1 MIAKDGIPVILV
13 TGVIVVVIAFLAYIL
28 NSLVLEILAILLG
41 VIFIFHF
48 FFFRDPDRVTPDG
61 DNLIIAP
68 ADGTV
73 IRIDEVEENEYFK
86 EKVQRVSIFMSVFNV
101 HVNRIPWAGEVEYL
115 DYAKGRFKAAFAQD
129 APEVNERSV
138 IGIKSAKG
146 KLMFKQIAGLI
157 ARRIVY
163 NLQPGDQVIS
173 GQRFGLIR
181 YGSRVDLYFPLSVK
195 LNVRLKEKV
204 KSGSTIIGEFN

>member
-1 MIAKDGIPVILV
+1 MIAKDGVPVIIA
-13 TGVIVVVIAFLAYIL
+13 TGLVVVALGVFAFIFNSIVFKILA
-28 NSLVLEILAILLG
+28 LVLTG
-41 VIFIFHF
+41 IFVFHF
-48 FFFRDPDRVTPDG
+48 FFFRDPDRKTPNG

-73 IRIDEVEENEYFK
+73 INIDEVDENEYFK
-86 EKVQRVSIFMSVFNV
+86 DRVQRISIFMSIFNV

-115 DYAKGRFKAAFAQD
+115 DYAKGRFKAAFAED
-129 APEVNERSV
+129 APDVNERTV
-138 IGIKSAKG
+138 IGINSENG

-163 NLQPGDQVIS
+163 NIKPGDKVIS
-173 GQRFGLIR
+173 GERFGLIK

-195 LNVRLKEKV
+195 INVKLKDKV
-204 KSGSTIIGEFN
+204 KGGSTIIGEF

>member
-1 MIAKDGIPVILV
+1 MIAKDGIPLIIGTGLIVIILAV
-13 TGVIVVVIAFLAYIL
+13 LAYFF
-28 NSLVLEILAILLG
+28 NSMVLEILALLLCG
-41 VIFIFHF
+41 IFIFHF
-48 FFFRDPDRVTPDG
+48 FFFRDPERETPAG

-73 IRIDEVEENEYFK
+73 INIAEVEENEYFK
-86 EKVQRVSIFMSVFNV
+86 DKVQRVSIFMSVFNV

-115 DYAKGRFKAAFAQD
+115 DYAKGRFKAAFADD
-129 APEVNERSV
+129 APEVNERTV
-138 IGIKSAKG
+138 IGIKSDKG

-163 NLQPGDQVIS
+163 HVKQGDKVQS
-173 GQRFGLIR
+173 GERFGLIK

-195 LNVRLKEKV
+195 INVQKKDKV
-204 KSGSTIIGEFN
+204 KSGSTIIGEF

>member
-1 MIAKDGIPVILV
+1 MDRTNCYCFRYNGALFRVRCFTNFSPCTNSDIYFPF
-13 TGVIVVVIAFLAYIL
+13 FL
-28 NSLVLEILAILLG
+28 
-41 VIFIFHF
+41 
-48 FFFRDPDRVTPDG
+48 FRDPNRQTPQG

-73 IRIDEVEENEYFK
+73 IKIDEVEENEYFN

-101 HVNRIPWAGEVEYL
+101 HVNRIPWQGEVEYL
-115 DYAKGRFKAAFAQD
+115 DYAKGRFKAAFAND
-129 APEVNERSV
+129 AAEVNERTV
-138 IGIKSAKG
+138 IGINSSNG

-163 NLQPGDQVIS
+163 RINKGDKVKK
-173 GQRFGLIR
+173 GERFGLIR

-195 LNVRLKEKV
+195 INVNLKDKV
-204 KSGSTIIGEFN
+204 KSGSTVIGEF

>member
-13 TGVIVVVIAFLAYIL
+13 TGVIVVVTALLAYIL
-28 NSLVLEILAILLG
+28 NSIILEILAILLG

-48 FFFRDPDRVTPDG
+48 FFFRDPDRETPAG
-61 DNLIIAP
+61 ENLIIAP

-157 ARRIVY
+157 ARRIVN
-163 NLQPGDQVIS
+163 NLQTGEEVKS

-195 LNVRLKEKV
+195 VNVKLKEKV

>member
-1 MIAKDGIPVILV
+1 MIAKDGVPIILW
-13 TGVIVVVIAFLAYIL
+13 TAVIVVVLGTLAHYQE
-28 NSLVLEILAILLG
+28 SDVLQILAFIVTG
-41 VIFIFHF
+41 IFVFHF
-48 FFFRDPDRVTPDG
+48 FFFRDPGRSTPPG

-73 IRIDEVEENEYFK
+73 INIDEVDENEYFN

-101 HVNRIPWAGEVEYL
+101 HVNRIPWQGTVEYL
-115 DYAKGRFKAAFAQD
+115 DYSKGRFKAAFAKD
-129 APEVNERSV
+129 AADVNERTV
-138 IGIKSAKG
+138 IGINSSYG

-163 NLQPGDQVIS
+163 NVKEGDHVKK
-173 GQRFGLIR
+173 GDRFGLIR

-195 LNVRLKEKV
+195 LNVNLKDKV
-204 KSGSTIIGEFN
+204 KSGSTVIGEF